1 MECLDI
7 HGISAFD
14 YAQNRGLYF
23 CRSVFEV
30 YLREK
35 HSNNFDNPLT
45 TTRNSSLSQTNPN
58 ERTKFTG
65 LDLTPTPP
73 VNGHA
78 TFIRRKNRR
87 SLGESLMQANRS
99 SSTLSVES
107 FPRPTNLMNTA
118 SSLPSRMDHDD
129 DQDVDDLNRQRY
141 RPPSSTG
148 SSSLIAPPVRP
159 RKSSTTPSNSL
170 INSAKPQQN
179 NTHPRHHVVITKAQS
194 DGDEEE
200 EQHSLEGHDGQSDF
214 EDEDQT
220 PRSDRPNS
228 RLALRHSD
236 DRTQYP
242 PPAQSGA
249 SFRRPQYKQGKQTN
263 RHSTYD
269 DYRFLDDQQHPPS
282 ASRSKQQNRSTVNKE
297 FPQPSSNRV
306 GSGSGNQSATNRL
319 RSGSKSSSNELP
331 PALDLTVAGQKVFR
345 TRHQTDPYPSS
356 SLPPA
361 SGMRPPSG
369 RLKPIS
375 SAKSI
380 SSYTEE
386 LSSSSSKTL
395 DDVTNNTKQ
404 SSPSPVQ
411 RPHMYKKK
419 LAPLTSANDTGSKK
433 TSYRSSIEQQPYL
446 IDDVPSDRSEETS
459 TGDGGGGT
467 GRDLRS
473 SSGSNKRSKYH

>member
-1 MECLDI
+1 M
-7 HGISAFD
+7 
-14 YAQNRGLYF
+14 
-23 CRSVFEV
+23 
-30 YLREK
+30 
-35 HSNNFDNPLT
+35 
-45 TTRNSSLSQTNPN
+45 SQTNPN
-58 ERTKFTG
+58 ERMKFNG
-65 LDLTPTPP
+65 FDLTPTPP

-87 SLGESLMQANRS
+87 SLGESLPQPNRAS
-99 SSTLSVES
+99 PTLSIES
-107 FPRPTNLMNTA
+107 FPRPTNLINTA
-118 SSLPSRMDHDD
+118 SSLPTRMDHDD
-129 DQDVDDLNRQRY
+129 DQHGDDINRQRY

-170 INSAKPQQN
+170 INSSKSQQH
-179 NTHPRHHVVITKAQS
+179 NTHSHHHVVITKAQS
-194 DGDEEE
+194 DGDEDEE
-200 EQHSLEGHDGQSDF
+200 PHSLEGHDGQSDF

-236 DRTQYP
+236 DRIQYPPP

-249 SFRRPQYKQGKQTN
+249 SFRRPQYKPGKQTN
-263 RHSTYD
+263 RHSMYD
-269 DYRFLDDQQHPPS
+269 DYRLLDDQHPSS

-319 RSGSKSSSNELP
+319 RSGSKSNSTELP
-331 PALDLTVAGQKVFR
+331 PTLDLTVAGQKVFR

-356 SLPPA
+356 TLPA
-361 SGMRPPSG
+361 ATGMRPPSG

-395 DDVTNNTKQ
+395 EDVTNNTKQ
-404 SSPSPVQ
+404 SSSSPSPVQ

-419 LAPLTSANDTGSKK
+419 LAPLTNTNDTNSKK